1 MCSRIRFLRVFLWL
15 GLTVVAAAG
24 LAPARASA
32 TEPVPLTLGFM
43 PYLNAE
49 HLIEKYTPL
58 ADYLS
63 EELSRPV
70 RITVAQSYNEHI
82 RLTGED
88 QLDISFLGGSPYV
101 VIGDR
106 YGLKP
111 LLVRYVFSGEPT
123 FRSVILVDANSGY
136 QSLADLAG
144 KRMAFGNLNST
155 LSTQVP
161 LYMLMQAGVRL
172 TDLASYEHLRNHEN
186 VILGVRFG
194 DFDAGAVAEEVFME
208 NNDGTIRALATSPD
222 LSTHVF
228 VTRTTLDPAL
238 RDAIATALL
247 DLSDDPRGPAILG
260 AISPTLTG
268 FAPVSDEDYDLHRE
282 ILRDV
287 LPVLGE

>member
-1 MCSRIRFLRVFLWL
+1 MRSKAFLIRAFLLL
-15 GLTVVAAAG
+15 ALIMAGAAR
-24 LAPARASA
+24 LAPANA
-32 TEPVPLTLGFM
+32 TEPEPLSLGFM

-63 EELSRPV
+63 DHLDRPV
-70 RITVAQSYNEHI
+70 RITVARNYNEHI

-88 QLDISFLGGSPYV
+88 RLDIAFLGGSPYV
-101 VIGDR
+101 VIGER

-111 LLVRYVFSGEPT
+111 LLVRYVFSGKPT
-123 FRSVILVDANSGY
+123 FRSVILVDANSGV

-144 KRMAFGNLNST
+144 KRMAFGNVNST

-161 LYMLMQAGVRL
+161 LYMLMQAGVGL
-172 TDLASYEHLRNHEN
+172 GDLAAATHLRNHEN

-194 DFDAGAVAEEVFME
+194 DFDAGAVAEEVFNE
-208 NNDGTIRALATSPD
+208 HDDGTIRALALSPD

-228 VTRTTLDPAL
+228 VTRTTMDPAL
-238 RDAIATALL
+238 RQTIATALISL
-247 DLSDDPRGPAILG
+247 RDDPRGPAILG

-268 FAPVSDEDYDLHRE
+268 FAPVRDRDYDLHRT
-282 ILRDV
+282 ILADV